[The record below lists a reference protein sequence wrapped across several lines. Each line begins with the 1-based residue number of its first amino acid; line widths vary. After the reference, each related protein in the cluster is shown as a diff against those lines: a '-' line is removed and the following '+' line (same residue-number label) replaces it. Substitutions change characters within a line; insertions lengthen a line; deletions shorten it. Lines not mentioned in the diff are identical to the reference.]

1 MPLGIVS
8 EFDYL
13 KEIQNQDE
21 KESNQE
27 SGSIIEE
34 SVPESDSDSDQE
46 LNTRASESDIE
57 SESEV
62 RMPNSDIDSGPIS
75 AFIKQLPKLG
85 RQEGST
91 QVPDSLRK
99 IIGESVIEEG
109 RSAGT
114 AIADFLGISQSSV
127 SAYSKG
133 ATSTTTYNEPKKEL
147 KDHLQNTR
155 KKISKRASGKLLKAL
170 DTIDDDKLE
179 ALDALD
185 ASTVAKN
192 MAAIIKQ
199 MEPETNKS
207 SVVNAPQITFFIPQI
222 SREEKFDVITVN
234 E

>member
-109 RSAGT
+109 SQHVAGDPRHVVLVVGVRE
-114 AIADFLGISQSSV
+114 APGPGDRADGERG
-127 SAYSKG
+127 G
-133 ATSTTTYNEPKKEL
+133 AVLPGGQGKIGAGRQHDLRADHRLEPLVLRTGEHDGTTSRTCASF
-147 KDHLQNTR
+147 R
-155 KKISKRASGKLLKAL
+155 RAR
-170 DTIDDDKLE
+170 
-179 ALDALD
+179 
-185 ASTVAKN
+185 
-192 MAAIIKQ
+192 
-199 MEPETNKS
+199 P
-207 SVVNAPQITFFIPQI
+207 
-222 SREEKFDVITVN
+222 SRLMGRWW
-234 E
+234 